1 MGVVAALT
9 KQDEEAGGDPDARTR
24 TAKDLIGQDVAI
36 DCHDGRRTRGRLL
49 NATARSL
56 WVVTG
61 DEDRFIAVSSI
72 AHLDLAR

>member
-1 MGVVAALT
+1 MP
-9 KQDEEAGGDPDARTR
+9 EPRTVKR
-24 TAKDLIGQDVAI
+24 LIGQDVAI

>member
-1 MGVVAALT
+1 M
-9 KQDEEAGGDPDARTR
+9 PHPR
-24 TAKDLIGQDVAI
+24 TAKHLIGQDVAI

-61 DEDRFIAVSSI
+61 DEDRFIPVTSI
-72 AHLDLAR
+72 ARVHLAR

>member
-1 MGVVAALT
+1 MP
-9 KQDEEAGGDPDARTR
+9 EPR
-24 TAKDLIGQDVAI
+24 TAKHLIGQDVAI
-36 DCHDGRRTRGRLL
+36 DCHDGCRTRGRLL

>member
-1 MGVVAALT
+1 MP
-9 KQDEEAGGDPDARTR
+9 EPRTV
-24 TAKDLIGQDVAI
+24 KHLIGHDVAI
-36 DCHDGRRTRGRLL
+36 DCHDGRRTNGRLL

-61 DEDRFIAVSSI
+61 DEDRFIAMSSI